1 MKQLFL
7 TLLCTLCSLSGFAQS
22 FADVQKGGKFY
33 FSVDEF
39 VLFDNNPRYGRDAK
53 SATALML
60 GYTFNKNLGLE
71 LSGASFGY
79 EWKNNPRY
87 LSLDL
92 QSYSFSKDRVRVV
105 TSIGLALVQGQTNE
119 NKEYLAPTFNVGA
132 SLQYLCSKNSYVGL
146 NFRKMEGR
154 VGFNAFMMGVSFG
167 GYF

>member
-7 TLLCTLCSLSGFAQS
+7 TLLCALCSLSGFAQS

-33 FSVDEF
+33 SSVDEF

-53 SATALML
+53 SATALTL

-119 NKEYLAPTFNVGA
+119 NKEYLCT
-132 SLQYLCSKNSYVGL
+132 KNSYVGL

-154 VGFNAFMMGVSFG
+154 TGFNAFMMGVSFG

>member
-7 TLLCTLCSLSGFAQS
+7 TLLCALCFLSGFAQS

-33 FSVDEF
+33 SSVDEF

-71 LSGASFGY
+71 LSGATFGY

-119 NKEYLAPTFNVGA
+119 NKEYLTPTLNLGA
-132 SLQYLCSKNSYVGL
+132 SLQYLCTKNAYVGL
-146 NFRKMEGR
+146 NFRKMEGHI
-154 VGFNAFMMGVSFG
+154 GFNAFMMGVSFG